1 VKKGEVLPSKY
12 ANVRTSSKVDFLRKL
27 LNSVYMNVY
36 FDLNKKI
43 VQEGSSNSVNYLIQF
58 IKDNQNVSF
67 LLRDFED
74 ETGEVIQNQTLS

>member
-1 VKKGEVLPSKY
+1 
-12 ANVRTSSKVDFLRKL
+12 
-27 LNSVYMNVY
+27 MNVY